1 MNYSKKHLNRY
12 YTFCIVLFSI
22 YLFILF
28 FSLFL
33 HSSLLTIFIGTLLY
47 FPLAFAI
54 RWFSFKNFFDILCN
68 EKDSREFYNTI
79 HRHPL
84 RPSLIYRLHA
94 EWYTGNYKKL
104 IALSQ
109 AGYRTSDSIRV
120 KVTCLV
126 FLSRAYFEL
135 HNIDKL
141 KEVTDAFFELKET
154 YSNKKKLF
162 FNYNTFQFYNS
173 FINGNYA
180 ECIELVDVQLNYL
193 DMQKNTDELQFLT
206 QKSNRA
212 ICLYWQGEKQEA
224 KELFEDFKLNYPA
237 LENFN
242 GLADRYLLAIES
254 DNSSVLDVLTPDITD
269 EEDFEKQFLTL
280 KNKKKK
286 KQIILSILFF
296 IVLSVLISLQIM
308 DYTDKIKSQS
318 NYENDII
325 EYEND
330 LKIAVKRKY
339 GNANC
344 IKYFD
349 LTDKTQYI
357 DTFCLIEV
365 NGRLDLVS
373 IVTFDN
379 GDTLD
384 LILLLEGIQIS
395 NHYSVKSAVSNH
407 QIDFSISN
415 TQISTSNSNEPI
427 EFSLNNKNYWIVI
440 ENIRPIN

>member
-47 FPLAFAI
+47 FPLTFAI
-54 RWFSFKNFFDILCN
+54 RWFSFKNFFDILSN
-68 EKDSREFYNTI
+68 EKDARKFYNTI

-94 EWYTGNYKKL
+94 EWYIGNYKKL
-104 IALSQ
+104 IALCQ
-109 AGYRTSDSIRV
+109 AGYKTSNSIRI

-141 KEVTDAFFELKET
+141 KEVTDTFFELKKT
-154 YSNKKKLF
+154 YSNKEKLF
-162 FNYNTFQFYNS
+162 SNCNIFQFYNS

-180 ECIELVDVQLNYL
+180 KCIELVDIQLDYL
-193 DMQKNTDELQFLT
+193 DTQKNTDELQLLT
-206 QKSNRA
+206 QQSNRA

-224 KELFEDFKLNYPA
+224 KERFEYFKLSYPA
-237 LENFN
+237 LGNFN
-242 GLADRYLLAIES
+242 GLADRYLLAMES
-254 DNSSVLDVLTPDITD
+254 GNSSILDVLTPDITD
-269 EEDFEKQFLTL
+269 GEDFEKQFLTL

-286 KQIILSILFF
+286 KQIILSILLF
-296 IVLSVLISLQIM
+296 IVLSVLISLEIM
-308 DYTDKIKSQS
+308 DYTDKIKSPS

-330 LKIAVKRKY
+330 LRIAVKRKY
-339 GNANC
+339 DNANF
-344 IKYFD
+344 IKYFN
-349 LTDKTQYI
+349 LTDETQYI

-365 NGRLDLVS
+365 DGRLDLVS
-373 IVTFDN
+373 IVSFDN

-384 LILLLEGIQIS
+384 LILLLEGIQIP
-395 NHYSVKSAVSNH
+395 NHYSVKSAVSNN
-407 QIDFSISN
+407 QIDFSVYDV
-415 TQISTSNSNEPI
+415 QISTSNGNKSI

-440 ENIRPIN
+440 ESIHPIK